1 MITISSSGSFAN
13 TERFL
18 TRMSHGSIMRT
29 LESYGQQG
37 VDALSSATPIRTGL
51 AASSWYYLVE
61 NNRSWYSITWCN
73 NDTENGGAPVVVL
86 IQYGHS
92 TRNGGYVA
100 GYDFINPAIRPVF
113 DQIASEV
120 WREVTNS

>member
-1 MITISSSGSFAN
+1 MITITSKGSFAN

-18 TRMSHGSIMRT
+18 KAMSRGSILRT

-37 VDALSSATPIRTGL
+37 VSALSAATPQDTGL
-51 AASSWYYLVE
+51 AAGSWYYIVE

-73 NDTENGGAPVVVL
+73 SDTENGPPVVIL
-86 IQYGHS
+86 IQYGHG
-92 TRNGGYVA
+92 TRNGGYVQ

-113 DQIASEV
+113 DRIAEDV
-120 WREVTNS
+120 WKVVKSA